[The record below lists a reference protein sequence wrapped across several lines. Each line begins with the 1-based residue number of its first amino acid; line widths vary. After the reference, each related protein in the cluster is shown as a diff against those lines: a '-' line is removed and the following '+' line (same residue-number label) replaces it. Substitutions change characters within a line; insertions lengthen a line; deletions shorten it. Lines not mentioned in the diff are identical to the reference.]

1 MGEILNEELNQIFEN
16 AAVALILVN
25 KDARIKRINKVGEEF
40 FGQGIVDVNGKL
52 PGEAFKCVHAFIN
65 ENVVCG
71 ETKECANCPL
81 RNSIETTYK
90 TGNNLY
96 KIAGDLEINLS
107 DRVYNLNLLIS
118 TSLLEIS
125 DLKFVLVTIEDITN
139 EKKLQ
144 NELKVREKELEELIA
159 SKNKFFSIIA
169 HDLKNPFL
177 TIEGFAKLLLD
188 EYSQFNIEEREE
200 FLGIIIQSSKNT
212 YKLLENLLLW
222 SQIQL
227 GQMKCNIEEVS
238 ITEIINETLSQLSTM
253 AEIKNIEI
261 NVISSMD
268 IITKVD
274 RFMFATVMRNLVTN
288 AIKYTPKRGM
298 ISISSNII
306 NNKLH
311 VSVNDNGVGIKTE
324 DFSKIFSITEKYTKQ
339 GTEQEEGS
347 GLGLILCKEF
357 IDLHK
362 GEIWVESEIGEGSTF
377 RYTIPIN

>member
-96 KIAGDLEINLS
+96 KVAGDLEINLS

-144 NELKVREKELEELIA
+144 NELKVREKE
-159 SKNKFFSIIA
+159 
-169 HDLKNPFL
+169 
-177 TIEGFAKLLLD
+177 
-188 EYSQFNIEEREE
+188 
-200 FLGIIIQSSKNT
+200 
-212 YKLLENLLLW
+212 
-222 SQIQL
+222 
-227 GQMKCNIEEVS
+227 
-238 ITEIINETLSQLSTM
+238 
-253 AEIKNIEI
+253 
-261 NVISSMD
+261 
-268 IITKVD
+268 
-274 RFMFATVMRNLVTN
+274 
-288 AIKYTPKRGM
+288 
-298 ISISSNII
+298 
-306 NNKLH
+306 
-311 VSVNDNGVGIKTE
+311 
-324 DFSKIFSITEKYTKQ
+324 
-339 GTEQEEGS
+339 
-347 GLGLILCKEF
+347 
-357 IDLHK
+357 
-362 GEIWVESEIGEGSTF
+362 
-377 RYTIPIN
+377 